1 VTYDPGRM
9 KERVIIQRLSESRV
23 SGEIINI
30 WSTLATVWAEVIPRG
45 SRESYRQSQ
54 VISELEYLVRIRRYD
69 GLTTKDRIT
78 WGSRALELVGV
89 VETMADN
96 TEVTELY
103 CVEVD
108 HG

>member
-1 VTYDPGRM
+1 MR
-9 KERVIIQRLSESRV
+9 ERVIIKRLSESRI
-23 SGEIINI
+23 SGEIINV
-30 WSTLATVWAEVIPRG
+30 WATLATVWAEVVPRG

-54 VISELEYLVRIRRYD
+54 VMSELEYLVRIRRYD
-69 GLTTKDRIT
+69 GLTTKDRVT
-78 WGSRALELVGV
+78 WGTRTLEVVGV
-89 VETMADN
+89 VEIMADN